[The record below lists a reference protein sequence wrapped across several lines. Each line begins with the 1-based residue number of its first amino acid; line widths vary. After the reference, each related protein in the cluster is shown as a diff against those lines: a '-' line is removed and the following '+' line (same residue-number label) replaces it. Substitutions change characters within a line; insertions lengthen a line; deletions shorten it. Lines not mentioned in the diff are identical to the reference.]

1 MFLVQR
7 LPFEYEGDSGEEHT
21 QKFATLPP
29 ETSNENVRPPRP
41 DETDTP
47 GVDLVDGDGENAGGT
62 IYDNRASDVGDGE
75 GNLELGEVDESG
87 LDLSFDTGLV
97 DSPMSETREATD
109 ATLGGR
115 GSETGIPHN
124 DPHDSSDTLSL
135 QEGIPLGESEI
146 GRPFPDSGNGDNA
159 PPPPDSGNG
168 DNAPPPPDSGNGDN
182 APPPHDSGNE
192 DNAPPPPDS
201 DNGDN
206 APPPPDSG
214 NGDNAPRGTYNQLI
228 ITNTIQWRAQEFPG
242 GGAKTHKNISIM
254 L

>member
-29 ETSNENVRPPRP
+29 ETSNENVRPTRP
-41 DETDTP
+41 DDTDTR
-47 GVDLVDGDGENAGGT
+47 GVDFMDGDGENAGGT
-62 IYDNRASDVGDGE
+62 IYDNRESDVGDGE

-97 DSPMSETREATD
+97 DSPMSETREATA

-124 DPHDSSDTLSL
+124 DPLDSSDTLLL
-135 QEGIPLGESEI
+135 QEGMPLGESEI

-159 PPPPDSGNG
+159 PPSPDSDNVPSPPDSDNG
-168 DNAPPPPDSGNGDN
+168 DNVPPPPDSGNG
-182 APPPHDSGNE
+182 

-206 APPPPDSG
+206 APPLPDSG
-214 NGDNAPRGTYNQLI
+214 NGDNAPRGTYDQL
-228 ITNTIQWRAQEFPG
+228 
-242 GGAKTHKNISIM
+242 